1 MFSLFH
7 PTRRDVRITRV
18 HIAHKGVLNVKKVLI
33 GGILFAALMV
43 IGLAAGIDGRWEGTF
58 SSPNGD
64 MDLVFNF
71 KTDGQNLTGTVDS
84 QMGEMPI
91 SNGKID
97 GDEFSFDVDAM
108 GEAIT
113 HKGTVNGDSIHMK
126 VSSSFGEWEL
136 DLNRAKQ

>member
-1 MFSLFH
+1 M
-7 PTRRDVRITRV
+7 
-18 HIAHKGVLNVKKVLI
+18 KKLLI
-33 GGILFAALMV
+33 SVILFLTFMV

-58 SSPNGD
+58 SSPDGD

-71 KTDGQNLTGTVDS
+71 KADGQNLTGSVDS

-91 SNGKID
+91 SNGKIN

-113 HKGTVNGDSIHMK
+113 HKGKVDGDKIHLN

-136 DLNRAKQ
+136 DISRAKEQ